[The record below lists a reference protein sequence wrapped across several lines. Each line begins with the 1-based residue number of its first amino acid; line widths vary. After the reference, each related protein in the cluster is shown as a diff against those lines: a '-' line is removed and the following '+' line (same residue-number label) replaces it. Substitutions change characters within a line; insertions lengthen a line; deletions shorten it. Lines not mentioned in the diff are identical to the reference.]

1 MLGRTLCCRCLGIRN
16 MRTRGP
22 VCSWCTG
29 PSGLHPIGF
38 LGPAP
43 RRNPPLTRYHPE
55 PPRFPTSQAICR
67 GCATLSTRPSP
78 ALPGGAGRGGGS
90 HRDTFFHVFLV
101 EEGVVDPQHDPVEQG
116 AVQGLGH
123 GVAGSDG
130 LWARSRVL
138 YLDEVGP
145 GPHHAEVCTR
155 WKIQDVA
162 INAQL
167 FRHASC
173 HFTHLSQR
181 GLPEA
186 RREL

>member
-1 MLGRTLCCRCLGIRN
+1 MLGRTLCCRCPGICN
-16 MRTRGP
+16 MCTRGP

-130 LWARSRVL
+130 LWARSRECHTL
-138 YLDEVGP
+138 MRWAP
-145 GPHHAEVCTR
+145 GRTTR
-155 WKIQDVA
+155 KPA
-162 INAQL
+162 LAGKS
-167 FRHASC
+167 RM
-173 HFTHLSQR
+173 
-181 GLPEA
+181 
-186 RREL
+186 